1 MLYFVALMVE
11 FVNEIHHEPSETIS
25 CTMRDIQ
32 LHRLDLNLLVT
43 FEVLMDE
50 GSVAGAAEKLG
61 KTPSAV
67 SHALARLREQV
78 GDPLM
83 VKVGGRMQPS
93 PFALTLLE
101 DIRPLLR
108 GIQRAVAPPQPFD
121 PATSNRTFR
130 IAVPAIPSLINTV
143 FARLSDEAPGVSLEW
158 VGLGPHLYAA
168 VADEQIDIA
177 FLGADKTMPEG
188 LMEHVMPPLSRY
200 TFMRAGHPALDNW
213 SREAWLDWPHVM
225 VGLSDAARQTVEERV
240 KRDGLRRRIGAH
252 IPEFSGI
259 GPLLAG
265 SNMLATNVKPF
276 LGADVVTYGLV
287 ARRPPV
293 DLPDITFRFFWSA
306 RLAADPGNTWLRAI
320 VIGAYEE
327 LCAETMAYD
336 DD

>member
-1 MLYFVALMVE
+1 M
-11 FVNEIHHEPSETIS
+11 SE
-25 CTMRDIQ
+25 IQ

-50 GSVAGAAEKLG
+50 RSVAGAAERLG

-93 PFALTLLE
+93 PFALTLIE
-101 DIRPLLR
+101 DLRPLLR
-108 GIQRAVAPPQPFD
+108 GIQRVVSPPRPFD

-130 IAVPAIPSLINTV
+130 IAIPAIPSLISAV
-143 FARLSDEAPGVSLEW
+143 YAHLSDQAPGVSLEW
-158 VGLGPHLYAA
+158 VGLGPHLYTA
-168 VADEQIDIA
+168 VADEQIDLA
-177 FLGADKTMPEG
+177 FLGADKALPEG
-188 LMEHVMPPLSRY
+188 LAEHVMPPLTRH
-200 TFMRAGHPALDNW
+200 TFMRRGHPALETWDKQ
-213 SREAWLDWPHVM
+213 AWLDWPHVM
-225 VGLSDAARQTVEERV
+225 VGISQSARQTVEDRL
-240 KRDGLRRRIGAH
+240 KRDGLQRRIGAH

-276 LGADVVTYGLV
+276 LGADVKTYGLV

-293 DLPDITFRFFWSA
+293 DLPDITFRFFWST
-306 RLAADPGNTWLRAI
+306 RLAADPGNRWLRGI
-320 VIGAYEE
+320 VIGAYQA
-327 LCAETMAYD
+327 LCAETAAKEVT
-336 DD
+336 

>member
-1 MLYFVALMVE
+1 M
-11 FVNEIHHEPSETIS
+11 N
-25 CTMRDIQ
+25 DIQ

-67 SHALARLREQV
+67 SHALARLREQL

-101 DIRPLLR
+101 DIRPILR
-108 GIQRAVAPPQPFD
+108 SIQRAVSPPRPFD
-121 PATSNRTFR
+121 PATSKRTFR
-130 IAVPAIPSLINTV
+130 IAVPSIPSLINAV
-143 FARLSDEAPGVSLEW
+143 FARLSEEAPGVSLEW

-168 VADEQIDIA
+168 VADEQVDIA

-200 TFMRAGHPALDNW
+200 TFMRAGHPALDRWN
-213 SREAWLDWPHVM
+213 RQAWLDWPHVM
-225 VGLSDAARQTVEERV
+225 VGMSDAARQTVEERV
-240 KRDGLRRRIGAH
+240 KRDGHERRIGAH

-276 LGADVVTYGLV
+276 LGADVATYGLV

-306 RLAADPGNTWLRAI
+306 RLAADPGNRWLRAI
-320 VIGAYEE
+320 VIGAYEK
-327 LCAETMAYD
+327 LCAETMARD